1 MFANPKVDGTM
12 ELRGGSGSA
21 LLLPLLN
28 FKLMN
33 LTISSIAAKKQI
45 PISKASPIRPTLI

>member
-1 MFANPKVDGTM
+1 M